1 MSFSLFIDRLC
12 LFVCRLGIAGLSPR
26 APGTCGSF
34 VAVLLAP
41 VCFLPLPPAARVGA
55 LALIFVLGALAATRV
70 ERMLATKD
78 PGQIVIDE
86 LLGMW
91 LTLLPHAQPSW
102 RTLLAAFVLFR
113 LFDIIKLWPA
123 KSSEDWLPGGWGV
136 MIDDVVAGVQAMVVL
151 HLLGLF
157 GWFG

>member
-1 MSFSLFIDRLC
+1 MSFSLSVDRLC
-12 LFVCRLGIAGLSPR
+12 LFVCRLGVAGLSPR

-34 VAVLLAP
+34 VAALLAP
-41 VCFLPLPPAARVGA
+41 ACFLPLPFAARAGA
-55 LALIFVLGALAATRV
+55 LALIFVFGALAATRV
-70 ERMLATKD
+70 ERMLAAKD

-113 LFDIIKLWPA
+113 LFDITKPWPVKA
-123 KSSEDWLPGGWGV
+123 SENWLPGGWGV
-136 MIDDVVAGVQAMVVL
+136 MIDDVVAGLQAMAVL
-151 HLLGLF
+151 HILGFF
-157 GWFG
+157 GWPG